1 MFQEY
6 LKRGFT
12 LILMAQIWFLVIYCL
27 APIAL
32 ILSYDKVANH
42 AFLLTKYDVM
52 SFFAQFLNILFYL
65 SFIIGSIFCRYRG
78 YLDFSIDREMIKKIN
93 YILIFV
99 GILSLF
105 VFLREYGGL
114 NYVLSN
120 MSQIRSGH
128 ADVKSYLGAFF
139 LSFYKLVNL
148 SFFIFFAKI
157 LMEKEKQNI
166 GFKILFIVNFF
177 LCVFGLF
184 LSAGR
189 ENGISFFISLAA
201 IYIAI
206 KKKLPLKFSIFII
219 IFTLFYIVF
228 GKTLIF
234 ALNTENFDVIDFFRN
249 QFIPML
255 SNSYN
260 LIMMEFSHQ
269 YLSLINFIKSDS
281 EYRYFGDYIYWSF
294 IPFKLLGFSLEDSIS
309 YYNTYLIMGRW
320 ESIIPPGPVAFGYI
334 SLGVVGVVVHGFI
347 VGYIFRLIDMVFNS
361 NLRIKKNPV
370 IIGFY
375 GMLIPTFTYLMS
387 NSDLGLF
394 FQNRVPQILFF
405 LILVF
410 YFNLKY
416 IVRR

>member
-1 MFQEY
+1 M
-6 LKRGFT
+6 
-12 LILMAQIWFLVIYCL
+12 
-27 APIAL
+27 
-32 ILSYDKVANH
+32 
-42 AFLLTKYDVM
+42 
-52 SFFAQFLNILFYL
+52 
-65 SFIIGSIFCRYRG
+65 
-78 YLDFSIDREMIKKIN
+78 
-93 YILIFV
+93 
-99 GILSLF
+99 
-105 VFLREYGGL
+105 
-114 NYVLSN
+114 
-120 MSQIRSGH
+120 
-128 ADVKSYLGAFF
+128 
-139 LSFYKLVNL
+139 
-148 SFFIFFAKI
+148 
-157 LMEKEKQNI
+157 
-166 GFKILFIVNFF
+166 VNFF